1 MLDPLEI
8 GRDKQLRRRRRE
20 CARCQKNRR
29 ANRAVIVI
37 VGRNLHRRLLG
48 RVRKPDLFGYG
59 GMRIARQAAQVH
71 VTKGQRNLQRQR
83 NQRQCRAISF
93 MATNRT
99 HPDFPTNATPGAP
112 AC

>member
-1 MLDPLEI
+1 
-8 GRDKQLRRRRRE
+8 
-20 CARCQKNRR
+20 
-29 ANRAVIVI
+29 
-37 VGRNLHRRLLG
+37 
-48 RVRKPDLFGYG
+48 
-59 GMRIARQAAQVH
+59 MRIARQAAQVH